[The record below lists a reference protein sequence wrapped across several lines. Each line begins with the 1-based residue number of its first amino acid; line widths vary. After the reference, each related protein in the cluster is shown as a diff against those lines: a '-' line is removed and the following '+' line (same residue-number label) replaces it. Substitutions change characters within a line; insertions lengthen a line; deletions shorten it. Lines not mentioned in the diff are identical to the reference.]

1 MIRMNAAVA
10 LLATG
15 LVIGPAPA
23 PAKWRALLEPVG
35 NASVRGGA
43 TAEAVGDNRTH
54 FIISIRNGTPNTTL
68 SWHMHTGTCAAPGGV
83 DGSGYPLLQVGP
95 GGIAQAAVTLAVAP
109 PATGSHI
116 IQVHSGGTVVA
127 CGELRSVE

>member
-1 MIRMNAAVA
+1 MNATAVLVA
-10 LLATG
+10 VGLA
-15 LVIGPAPA
+15 IGSAPAPA
-23 PAKWRALLEPVG
+23 PAKWRALLEPIG

-83 DGSGYPLLQVGP
+83 EGSGYPILQVGP
-95 GGIAQAAVTLAVAP
+95 GGIAQAAATLEVTP
-109 PATGSHI
+109 PATGRHI
-116 IQVHSGGTVVA
+116 IQVHSGGTAVA
-127 CGELRSVE
+127 CGDLRPVE